1 VRGFDDER
9 FDLLTKLS
17 INLHIIGSDSLKMIA
32 YAFFSVVLV
41 VKSRDT
47 QMCCLLPHKLWAP
60 ETTTAAAAEVFLIFH
75 SPTNLFQFD
84 YIVC

>member
-1 VRGFDDER
+1 MRRFDDER

-17 INLHIIGSDSLKMIA
+17 INLHIIGSYSLKMIA

-47 QMCCLLPHKLWAP
+47 QMRCLLPDKP
-60 ETTTAAAAEVFLIFH
+60 
-75 SPTNLFQFD
+75 
-84 YIVC
+84 